1 MGAAL
6 VNPDLVRLAE
16 SFGAHGQRVET
27 PEGLYEA
34 LCAARGRDLPTV
46 IEVPLDP
53 DVRFA

>member
-6 VNPDLVRLAE
+6 SNPDFVRMAE
-16 SFGAHGQRVET
+16 SYGAHGCRAET
-27 PEGLYEA
+27 PEQLYEA
-34 LCAARGRDLPTV
+34 LLAARGRDLPTV